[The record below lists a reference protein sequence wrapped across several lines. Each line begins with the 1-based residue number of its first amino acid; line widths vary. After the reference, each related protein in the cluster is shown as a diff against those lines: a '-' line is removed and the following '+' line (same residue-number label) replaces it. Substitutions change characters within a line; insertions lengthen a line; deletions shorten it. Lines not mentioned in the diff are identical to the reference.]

1 MKLVK
6 WIALA
11 VVLVLIVVGVVVY
24 LNLNRIVRVTVERQ
38 STQQLT
44 VPTTVGGARVSIF
57 GGSVG
62 LDDFRVSSPK
72 GFDAEHMFT
81 LQDVNVDVRLR
92 ELRQDPV
99 HIRSIAIRG
108 PVLVVEQ
115 RGTEFNFKTLMDQMP
130 DHPQTEE
137 PPLRLLI
144 DNLTITDTAV
154 IIRSNLP
161 GLPPEMTVKVPSI
174 ALQNIGTG
182 EGAANGA
189 AVKDVVMLLVT
200 TLVGEAYQSDLIPP
214 ELRKLLE
221 SDLRQVAADLVTQQ
235 IGQVTEQLREK
246 LPGEIGETIGGM
258 LEDPELRRDPGKAI
272 ERGVEG
278 LIRGNEAPT
287 TQPAETQPSPQQEIG
302 RAVEGLLRDRRP
314 QADDAPPPQP

>member
-1 MKLVK
+1 
-6 WIALA
+6 
-11 VVLVLIVVGVVVY
+11 
-24 LNLNRIVRVTVERQ
+24 
-38 STQQLT
+38 
-44 VPTTVGGARVSIF
+44 
-57 GGSVG
+57 
-62 LDDFRVSSPK
+62 
-72 GFDAEHMFT
+72 
-81 LQDVNVDVRLR
+81 
-92 ELRQDPV
+92 V